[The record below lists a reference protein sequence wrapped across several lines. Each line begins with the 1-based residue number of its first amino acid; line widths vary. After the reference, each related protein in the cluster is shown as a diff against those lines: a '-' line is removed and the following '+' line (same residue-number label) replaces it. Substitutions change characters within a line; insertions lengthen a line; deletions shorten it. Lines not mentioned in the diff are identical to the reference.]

1 MQWDLMR
8 FANHPVP
15 ARFRAALRSPAAKPP
30 VVLLIV
36 ALLAGCGG
44 AAAYSSGR
52 FRDEE
57 AGYRVGQ
64 LDGSW
69 TRVRVEGENDLAWQN
84 RRLNAIIQ
92 VNASCDPSMD
102 VPLRSLTNH
111 LLIGFTERSLQSQ
124 QLLPMDGREALR
136 TRLTAKL
143 DGVRRELVLTVLKK
157 DGCVYDFSLIASDP
171 ESAVRAI
178 GDYDAVLA
186 GFRSR

>member
-1 MQWDLMR
+1 L
-8 FANHPVP
+8 
-15 ARFRAALRSPAAKPP
+15 
-30 VVLLIV
+30 VVLIV

-44 AAAYSSGR
+44 GPAFSAGR

-57 AGYRVGQ
+57 AGYRVGP

-69 TRVRVEGENDLAWQN
+69 TPVRVEGQNDLAWQN

-102 VPLRSLTNH
+102 VPLQALIKH
-111 LLIGFTERSLQSQ
+111 LLIGFTERKIRSQ

-136 TRLTAKL
+136 MRLAAKL
-143 DGVRRELVLTVLKK
+143 DGVPRELVLTVLKK
-157 DGCVYDFSLIASDP
+157 DGCVYDFSLIASNP
-171 ESAVRAI
+171 ESAGRAVS
-178 GDYDAVLA
+178 DYDAVLA